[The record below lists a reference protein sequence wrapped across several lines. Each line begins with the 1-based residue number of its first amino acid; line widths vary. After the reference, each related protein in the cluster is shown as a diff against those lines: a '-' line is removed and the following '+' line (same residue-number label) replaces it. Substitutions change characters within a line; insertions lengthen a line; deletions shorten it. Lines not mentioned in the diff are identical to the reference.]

1 MNVNEKES
9 KKVRKTVMMDDDVLE
24 FVHRT
29 AHDKQSESALIMR
42 LARAGM
48 FKVFHK
54 KPIECTCGCTYS
66 AMLPNCPYCKR
77 LAPDV
82 IREPKVI

>member
-1 MNVNEKES
+1 MDEEIRRKI
-9 KKVRKTVMMDDDVLE
+9 RKTVMMDEDVLE
-24 FVHRT
+24 FVHRM

-54 KPIECTCGCTYS
+54 KPIVCVCGATFS
-66 AMLPNCPYCKR
+66 PMLVNCPLCKQ

>member
-1 MNVNEKES
+1 MEVNEQER
-9 KKVRKTVMMDDDVLE
+9 KKVRKTVMMDADVLE

-48 FKVFHK
+48 FKVFNK
-54 KPIECTCGCTYS
+54 KPIECKCGATFS
-66 AMLPNCPYCKR
+66 AMLVNCPLCR
-77 LAPDV
+77 QLAPDV
-82 IREPKVI
+82 IQERKVV